1 MSQHD
6 YTIAN
11 QGFPATRADI
21 NNALSAIATN
31 NSGTTAPATQYAGQ
45 FWIDTTASTWTLYIH
60 DGTDDIQF
68 ATIDTSANTVNFID
82 SALDVVTDSSPQ
94 LGGNLD
100 LNSNNI
106 TGTGNIDNVGTI
118 TTDGLTVAGNL
129 SVDGG
134 TIKLDGNYP
143 VGTVT

>member
-1 MSQHD
+1 M
-6 YTIAN
+6 
-11 QGFPATRADI
+11 
-21 NNALSAIATN
+21 ALSKIKGTVIADNAINADRI
-31 NSGTTAPATQYAGQ
+31 A
-45 FWIDTTASTWTLYIH
+45 
-60 DGTDDIQF
+60 DGTVVASDLLDNTLTGAKLATDITISTTGTIT
-68 ATIDTSANTVNFID
+68 ATSFSGDGASLT
-82 SALDVVTDSSPQ
+82 ALNISTDSTPQ

-118 TTDGLTVAGNL
+118 TTDGLTVAGNV

-143 VGTVT
+143 VGTNNVAL